1 MKYYTKRARERERR
15 SFVFRRSSTVP
26 LGLGTRTTWPILS
39 YVDWCAFGR
48 SARPSRASTP
58 SSSDWEAG
66 MGDVLTQHDVRE
78 QFFAIA
84 SPAWGNG
91 RVTRWSV
98 ARRALPTANVLAGD
112 IIVDGPH
119 SFGLSAAKAGAA
131 PERAFLIAVT
141 HEGDRFIDIAAWRR
155 PGTAQAVAQAAVG
168 HWGRRNRSPSLV
180 AEGALP
186 VWRSPL
192 NWLRAGRD
200 GIVIIRPEAAASLLD
215 GAGPLLAEDV
225 AHARALR
232 ELLTRTGPR
241 ILLRAPSARA
251 A

>member
-1 MKYYTKRARERERR
+1 
-15 SFVFRRSSTVP
+15 
-26 LGLGTRTTWPILS
+26 
-39 YVDWCAFGR
+39 
-48 SARPSRASTP
+48 
-58 SSSDWEAG
+58 
-66 MGDVLTQHDVRE
+66 MGDVLTHHDVRE
-78 QFFAIA
+78 QFFANREP
-84 SPAWGNG
+84 SLGEW
-91 RVTRWSV
+91 REL
-98 ARRALPTANVLAGD
+98 RAAGVPLDALCRPQMVLAGD

-119 SFGLSAAKAGAA
+119 SFGFAAKAGAA

-141 HEGDRFIDIAAWRR
+141 HEGDRFIDIAAWQPARKWLGLWLGSGWALGQGGIDDPR
-155 PGTAQAVAQAAVG
+155 LG
-168 HWGRRNRSPSLV
+168 

-200 GIVIIRPEAAASLLD
+200 PEAAASLLD

>member
-1 MKYYTKRARERERR
+1 
-15 SFVFRRSSTVP
+15 
-26 LGLGTRTTWPILS
+26 
-39 YVDWCAFGR
+39 
-48 SARPSRASTP
+48 
-58 SSSDWEAG
+58 
-66 MGDVLTQHDVRE
+66 MGDVLTHHDICE
-78 QFFAIA
+78 QFFANREP
-84 SPAWGNG
+84 SLGEW
-91 RVTRWSV
+91 REL
-98 ARRALPTANVLAGD
+98 RAAGVPLDALCRPQMVLAGD

-119 SFGLSAAKAGAA
+119 TFGFAAKAGAA

-141 HEGDRFIDIAAWRR
+141 HEGDRFIDIAAWQPARKWLGLWLGSGWALGQGGIDDPR
-155 PGTAQAVAQAAVG
+155 LG
-168 HWGRRNRSPSLV
+168 